1 MPCSS
6 ACWGSDRLAVMLR
19 ICVFAG
25 SNDGARDSYL
35 ISAHELGAEIARRGY
50 GLVYGGAS
58 CGLMG
63 ACADAALAGGA
74 EVVGVLPRA
83 LTTREIAHTGLTEM
97 RIVGSLHERKAVM
110 SALSDAVVALPG
122 GCGTLDE
129 LFEAITWGQLG
140 LHEKPIGVLDT
151 GGYWAPLVSLLEHI
165 NAEGFVR
172 PALRL
177 VRAPDAAALLD
188 QLLKAPPPAGSAP
201 GPAPTPYA
209 AGRRGSMA
217 AP

>member
-1 MPCSS
+1 MQ
-6 ACWGSDRLAVMLR
+6 R

-25 SNDGARDSYL
+25 SNPGARPAYL
-35 ISAHELGAEIARRGY
+35 AAARELGAEIARRGY
-50 GLVYGGAS
+50 GMVYGGAS
-58 CGLMG
+58 VGLMG
-63 ACADAALAGGA
+63 ACADAAIAGKA

-83 LTTREIAHTGLTEM
+83 LSSREIAHHGLTEL
-97 RIVGSLHERKAVM
+97 RIVASLHERKAVM

-151 GGYWAPLVSLLEHI
+151 EGYWTPLLDLLDHL

-177 VRAPDAAALLD
+177 VRSREPAALLD
-188 QLLKAPPPAGSAP
+188 ELLKAPPAAVGAP
-201 GPAPTPYA
+201 GPAP
-209 AGRRGSMA
+209 

>member
-1 MPCSS
+1 MQ
-6 ACWGSDRLAVMLR
+6 R
-19 ICVFAG
+19 ISVFAG
-25 SNDGARDSYL
+25 SNAGARPSYL
-35 ISAHELGAEIARRGY
+35 IAARELGAEIARRGH
-50 GLVYGGAS
+50 GMVYGGAS

-83 LTTREIAHTGLTEM
+83 LTSREAAHTGLTEM

-110 SALSDAVVALPG
+110 SALTDAVVALPG

-140 LHEKPIGVLDT
+140 LHEKPVGLLDVD
-151 GGYWAPLVSLLEHI
+151 GYYAPLLAFLEHM

-177 VRAPDAAALLD
+177 VRAHTARELLD
-188 QLLKAPPPAGSAP
+188 QLLSAPPAAVSPQ
-201 GPAPTPYA
+201 GPHPP
-209 AGRRGSMA
+209 
-217 AP
+217 P

>member
-1 MPCSS
+1 M
-6 ACWGSDRLAVMLR
+6 RR

-25 SNDGARDSYL
+25 SNAGARESYL
-35 ISAHELGAEIARRGY
+35 IAARELGAEIARRGL

-74 EVVGVLPRA
+74 EVIGVLPRA

-110 SALSDAVVALPG
+110 STLSDAMVALPG
-122 GCGTLDE
+122 GCGTMDE

-140 LHEKPIGVLDT
+140 LHEKPVGLLDAD
-151 GGYWAPLVSLLEHI
+151 GYYGPLLSFLEHM

-177 VRAPDAAALLD
+177 ARARTAREVLDLLTG
-188 QLLKAPPPAGSAP
+188 APPAAISPP
-201 GPAPTPYA
+201 GPRPP
-209 AGRRGSMA
+209 
-217 AP
+217 P